1 MLCPPRLVF
10 LLALAASLS
19 AAAVPAQAQSA
30 DLRFANPTRF
40 MTQTGE
46 AIYADVCQGCHMPGG
61 QGATGAGTY
70 PALAKNPKLAAA
82 AYPVLLVIKGHKG
95 MPPFGSQL
103 TDQQVAAVVN
113 YVRTH
118 FGNDYR
124 DEVTAADAG
133 AARK

>member
-1 MLCPPRLVF
+1 MRSPLRLI
-10 LLALAASLS
+10 LPLALVGLC
-19 AAAVPAQAQSA
+19 AAAAPAHAQSP

-40 MTQTGE
+40 ATQTGE
-46 AIYADVCQGCHMPGG
+46 TIYADVCQGCHMPDG

-70 PALAKNPKLAAA
+70 PALAKNPKLSAA
-82 AYPVLLVIKGHKG
+82 AYPVFMVIKGRKG

-124 DEVTAADAG
+124 DEVMPSDAAAG
-133 AARK
+133 RK

>member
-1 MLCPPRLVF
+1 MRAPI
-10 LLALAASLS
+10 LALLLVSAGLY
-19 AAAVPAQAQSA
+19 AAAAPAHAQST

-46 AIYADVCQGCHMPGG
+46 AIYADVCQGCHMPDAK
-61 QGATGAGTY
+61 GATGAGTY
-70 PALAKNPKLAAA
+70 PALANNPKLAAA

-124 DEVTAADAG
+124 DEVTAADAN
-133 AARK
+133 AARH

>member
-1 MLCPPRLVF
+1 MRLPPRLIF
-10 LLALAASLS
+10 PLALAGLS
-19 AAAVPAQAQSA
+19 AAAIPAHAQST

-40 MTQTGE
+40 ATQTGA

-61 QGATGAGTY
+61 EGATGAGTY

-82 AYPVLLVIKGHKG
+82 AYPVLMVIKGRKG

-103 TDQQVAAVVN
+103 TDRQVAAVVN

-124 DEVTAADAG
+124 DEVTASDAG

>member
-1 MLCPPRLVF
+1 MHSPSRLVPP
-10 LLALAASLS
+10 LLAAGLC
-19 AAAVPAQAQSA
+19 AAAAPAHAQPL

-46 AIYADVCQGCHMPGG
+46 AIYADVCQGCHMPDGK
-61 QGATGAGTY
+61 GATGAGTY
-70 PALAKNPKLAAA
+70 PALANNSRLAAA

-113 YVRTH
+113 YVRIH
-118 FGNDYR
+118 FGNQYTDP
-124 DEVTAADAG
+124 VTADDAK
-133 AARK
+133 AARN

>member
-1 MLCPPRLVF
+1 
-10 LLALAASLS
+10 LAAVGVT
-19 AAAVPAQAQSA
+19 AHAQS

-61 QGATGAGTY
+61 TGATGAGTY
-70 PALAKNPKLAAA
+70 PALASNPKLASG
-82 AYPVLLVIKGHKG
+82 AYPVFMVVNGRKG

-113 YVRTH
+113 YVRSH
-118 FGNDYR
+118 FGNAYR
-124 DEVTAADAG
+124 DEVTAADAA
-133 AARK
+133 AARGR

>member
-1 MLCPPRLVF
+1 MRSRARLVLP
-10 LLALAASLS
+10 LLAAALC
-19 AAAVPAQAQSA
+19 AAVPAHAQSA

-46 AIYADVCQGCHMPGG
+46 TIYADVCRGCHMPDG

-70 PALAKNPKLAAA
+70 PALAQNPKLAAA
-82 AYPVLLVIKGHKG
+82 AYPVLLVIKGHKA

>member
-1 MLCPPRLVF
+1 MRSPPRVV
-10 LLALAASLS
+10 LLAGLC
-19 AAAVPAQAQSA
+19 AVAIPAHAQST

-61 QGATGAGTY
+61 EGATGAGTY

-82 AYPVLLVIKGHKG
+82 AYPVLMVIKGNKG

-124 DEVTAADAG
+124 DEVMAADAA
-133 AARK
+133 AARR